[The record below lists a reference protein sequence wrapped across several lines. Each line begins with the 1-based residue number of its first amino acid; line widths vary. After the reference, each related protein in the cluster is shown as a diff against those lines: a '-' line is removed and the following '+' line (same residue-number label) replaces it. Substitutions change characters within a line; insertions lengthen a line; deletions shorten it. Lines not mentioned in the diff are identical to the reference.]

1 MEIRGVLLLLNSQDI
16 KQDVKLL
23 SDGRQKRLLTIQ
35 DEAYKKQIIMSE
47 FLLRHMLKK
56 FYGVI
61 WEDVKILERRYGKPY
76 IYGKNEYLKFNIS
89 HTDNAVICVISD
101 DEIGVDI
108 EKVEP
113 VEYEKICR
121 IFTIEEQTKIISS
134 DSLTMFYEV
143 FTKKE
148 AYTKMLGLG
157 LNMPFNAFN
166 VLDNMDDILKTL
178 TIGDYMISIS
188 SRKINQNK
196 IFLDVIKE
204 DEIKLYE

>member
-1 MEIRGVLLLLNSQDI
+1 M
-16 KQDVKLL
+16 
-23 SDGRQKRLLTIQ
+23 
-35 DEAYKKQIIMSE
+35 
-47 FLLRHMLKK
+47 
-56 FYGVI
+56 
-61 WEDVKILERRYGKPY
+61 
-76 IYGKNEYLKFNIS
+76 
-89 HTDNAVICVISD
+89 
-101 DEIGVDI
+101 DI